1 MRQKHLSTIIALG
14 VALAFIVVIA
24 LGVTVSGCA
33 TLNKV
38 LGIKDYYTIDMY
50 MADGT
55 PMPTNF
61 PNEWP
66 IFEEENSTC
75 MPSPVSPNIY
85 MIMCF
90 IEGNELLYQQF
101 IEYHTGR
108 DIALIISG
116 KDGTFKGWI
125 YDDKGIPVKANKET
139 VTAHLNDNAEKIQ
152 KGDSI

>member
-14 VALAFIVVIA
+14 VALVFI
-24 LGVTVSGCA
+24 VSGCA
-33 TLNKV
+33 TFNHL

-55 PMPTNF
+55 PIPTNF

-66 IFEEENSTC
+66 NFEKESRVRCTYG
-75 MPSPVSPNIY
+75 PAFPNIY
-85 MIMCF
+85 MAIYSIDC
-90 IEGNELLYQQF
+90 NDLLYQQF
-101 IEYHTGR
+101 IEYRTGR

-125 YDDKGIPVKANKET
+125 YDDKGIPVKADKET
-139 VTAHLNDNAEKIQ
+139 VQAHLRANAMKIE
-152 KGDSI
+152 KGDTI